1 MLGDREPASILR
13 LLLWRLHAERGESSS
28 GNGVA
33 YGGVSCTLPEEHEK
47 RSQGRDESDIP
58 CCSRIHSLSL
68 SPSLFQFV
76 AFISAG
82 ENLRPRKLNTA
93 ALRPDRTR
101 RRRAFTWFEME
112 AEGRREE

>member
-58 CCSRIHSLSL
+58 CCSRIHTLSLSL
-68 SPSLFQFV
+68 SFSLSIRGFYFGWGK
-76 AFISAG
+76 FTSA
-82 ENLRPRKLNTA
+82 EIKYC
-93 ALRPDRTR
+93 
-101 RRRAFTWFEME
+101 RASP
-112 AEGRREE
+112 G